1 MKKSREIKP
10 IQNNWLLFQGEV
22 EAFLWNVTGEF
33 DEKRLKI
40 GTETFMDG
48 WFVGEGMYKDGPDF
62 HFDYYNSYVIH
73 PMLLDILRVKAMN
86 EKSENATKMYEIERS
101 RSILFARW
109 LERLINPDGSYPVFG
124 RSICCR
130 MGVFHQLAEV
140 ALSHEKIDHVP
151 PGQIRSALTAVIKR
165 QVGNQNFTPEGFLK
179 LGFNGDQ
186 PDICEGYFNQG
197 SLYHTA
203 LIFLP
208 LGLPKDDPFWTEPT
222 QAWTSKL
229 AWEGK
234 FFYND
239 H

>member
-1 MKKSREIKP
+1 
-10 IQNNWLLFQGEV
+10 
-22 EAFLWNVTGEF
+22 
-33 DEKRLKI
+33 
-40 GTETFMDG
+40 
-48 WFVGEGMYKDGPDF
+48 
-62 HFDYYNSYVIH
+62 
-73 PMLLDILRVKAMN
+73 
-86 EKSENATKMYEIERS
+86 
-101 RSILFARW
+101 
-109 LERLINPDGSYPVFG
+109 
-124 RSICCR
+124 